1 MKRRSLFLAFAAG
14 LIVWGIGAPDARAGF
29 VPLPT
34 TLDQLLVPGA
44 FTTAQNSNEIDTF
57 SNFTFS
63 VSAIPPTTPVLTAG
77 AITVSQFGPVGVE
90 SGITLSGA
98 FFAPPG
104 TIVDYKFGYEVS
116 APAGFVINDALLSA
130 SMGINGGT
138 GSVIITELFTPLGGG
153 AATGIEVSTGGAPSA
168 FTPLPPSQSY
178 LVQKDVLIF
187 GGSNG
192 ATVSIINQAF
202 SSTGGVPEPS
212 SMALLGIGMTGFL
225 AFRRLFK
232 RHAVA

>member
-1 MKRRSLFLAFAAG
+1 MKRRSLFLSIAAG
-14 LIVWGIGAPDARAGF
+14 LVVMGIGALDARAGN

-44 FTTAQNSNEIDTF
+44 TTTALNSNETETF
-57 SNFTFS
+57 SSFSFS
-63 VSAIPPTTPVLTAG
+63 VSAIPPTTPVLA
-77 AITVSQFGPVGVE
+77 ASQITVGQFGPIGLE
-90 SGITLSGA
+90 SGLTISGA
-98 FFAPPG
+98 FFAPAG
-104 TIVDYKFGYEVS
+104 TIVDYKFDYTVTAS
-116 APAGFVINDALLSA
+116 AGSINDALLSA
-130 SMGINGGT
+130 SMGVNGGN
-138 GSVIITELFTPLGGG
+138 GSVIITELFTPLNGGP
-153 AATGIEVSTGGAPSA
+153 ATGIEVSTGGAPQVV
-168 FTPLPPSQSY
+168 TPLPPSQSY

-187 GGSNG
+187 GGNNG

-202 SSTGGVPEPS
+202 SSTGVPEPS

>member
-1 MKRRSLFLAFAAG
+1 MKRRSLFLSLAAAVLTSG
-14 LIVWGIGAPDARAGF
+14 LGALEVHAGP
-29 VPLPT
+29 VSLPT

-44 FTTAQNSNEIDTF
+44 FATAINSNETDTF

-63 VSAIPPTTPVLTAG
+63 VSAIPPTTPVLDAG
-77 AITVSQFGPVGVE
+77 QITVGQFGPVVDE

-104 TIVDYKFGYEVS
+104 TIIDYKFGYVVS
-116 APAGFVINDALLSA
+116 APPGFVINDALLSA
-130 SMGINGGT
+130 SMGVNGGT
-138 GSVIITELFTPLGGG
+138 GSVIITELFTPLSGGP
-153 AATGIEVSTGGAPSA
+153 ATGIEVSTGGAPQVLTA
-168 FTPLPPSQSY
+168 LPPAQSY

-202 SSTGGVPEPS
+202 SSTGVPEPS
-212 SMALLGIGMTGFL
+212 SVALLGIGMTGFL

-232 RHAVA
+232 KQAVA

>member
-1 MKRRSLFLAFAAG
+1 MKRRSLFLSLALAVLTLG
-14 LIVWGIGAPDARAGF
+14 SGALEARAGQ

-44 FTTAQNSNEIDTF
+44 FVTAANSNETDTF

-63 VSAIPPTTPVLTAG
+63 VSAIPPTTPVLEAG
-77 AITVSQFGPVGVE
+77 QITVSQFGPVGVE

-104 TIVDYKFGYEVS
+104 TVIDYKIGYVVS
-116 APAGFVINDALLSA
+116 APAGFLINDALLSA
-130 SMGINGGT
+130 SIGVNGGS
-138 GSVIITELFTPLGGG
+138 GSVLITELFTPLGGG
-153 AATGIEVSTGGAPSA
+153 PATGIEVSSGGVPQVITA
-168 FTPLPPSQSY
+168 LPESQSY
-178 LVQKDVLIF
+178 LVQKDILIF

-202 SSTGGVPEPS
+202 SSTNVPEPG

>member
-1 MKRRSLFLAFAAG
+1 MKRRSLFLSLAVAVLTWGSGALEAHAG
-14 LIVWGIGAPDARAGF
+14 P

-44 FTTAQNSNEIDTF
+44 TVTAINSNETDTF

-63 VSAIPPTTPVLTAG
+63 SSAIPPTTPVLTPG
-77 AITVSQFGPVGVE
+77 QITVEQFGPILNE

-104 TIVDYKFGYEVS
+104 TIVDYKFGYVVS
-116 APAGFVINDALLSA
+116 APPGFFINDALLSA
-130 SMGINGGT
+130 SMGVNGGN
-138 GSVIITELFTPLGGG
+138 GSVIITELFTPLNGGP
-153 AATGIEVSTGGAPSA
+153 ATGIEVSTGG
-168 FTPLPPSQSY
+168 TPQVLTGLPPSQSY

-192 ATVSIINQAF
+192 ATVSVINQAF
-202 SSTGGVPEPS
+202 SSTGVPEPG